1 MYNNNF
7 GLYGYGGRQPYYL
20 PVNYQQAMI
29 QQQNQ
34 QMMQQPIMQQTQQPV
49 QPQFDTPIS
58 DIRFLTED
66 QIKGFIVYPNT
77 KVLLIDK
84 QNGLAYLESADSVGN
99 FYKDVFSFKNV
110 TEKPKVEEKVEP
122 KKNELDGLAT
132 KDDLNLLLAEIKALK
147 ERNNPRQNNLSNQQQ
162 KPNFD
167 GKNQA
172 EKGV

>member
-20 PVNYQQAMI
+20 PVNYQQAMM

-34 QMMQQPIMQQTQQPV
+34 QMMQQPVNQQTQQPI
-49 QPQFDTPIS
+49 QPQFDPPIS
-58 DIRFLTED
+58 DIRFLNED
-66 QIKGFIVYPNT
+66 QIKGFVVFPNT

-84 QNGLAYLESADSVGN
+84 EKGLAYLESADNVGN
-99 FYKDVFSFKNV
+99 FYKDVFSFKSIAD
-110 TEKPKVEEKVEP
+110 KPKEEVVEP
-122 KKNELDGLAT
+122 KKNEFDNLVT
-132 KDDLNLLLAEIKALK
+132 KEDLNTLLAEIKALK

-162 KPNFD
+162 KSNFD

-172 EKGV
+172 ERGA